1 MTILWPVLVPGVLL
15 LLFPADRLLS
25 ARVELRSF
33 ESFNSLVNSPR
44 HRPWWWVP
52 ALWLD
57 PLRACFG
64 TLLLKHA
71 LALTPAPWAEM
82 PKAAYWTVVGTL
94 VLAVIAQMVT
104 RREKDALLA
113 PLGFLAGIA
122 AALVPWHVALL
133 ALASAIAA
141 LFAFRNFPVFFV
153 AGATVVAALGFGF
166 RADPA
171 WIVPAAALQ
180 VLPVIVA
187 FATGT
192 TLEIPTHHADAK
204 TSKQTPAA

>member
-1 MTILWPVLVPGVLL
+1 MTILWPALVPGVLL

-33 ESFNSLVNSPR
+33 ESFNSLVNSPN

-52 ALWLD
+52 ALWFD
-57 PLRACFG
+57 PLRACLG

-71 LALTPAPWAEM
+71 LALAPAPWAEL
-82 PKAAYWTVVGTL
+82 PKTAYWTAVGTL

-113 PLGFLAGIA
+113 PLGFVAGLA

-153 AGATVVAALGFGF
+153 AGAAVVGGLGFAF
-166 RADPA
+166 HADSA
-171 WIVPAAALQ
+171 WIVPTATLL
-180 VLPVIVA
+180 VLPVVVA
-187 FATGT
+187 FLTGT
-192 TLEIPTHHADAK
+192 TLEIPTHRAGAK
-204 TSKQTPAA
+204 AS